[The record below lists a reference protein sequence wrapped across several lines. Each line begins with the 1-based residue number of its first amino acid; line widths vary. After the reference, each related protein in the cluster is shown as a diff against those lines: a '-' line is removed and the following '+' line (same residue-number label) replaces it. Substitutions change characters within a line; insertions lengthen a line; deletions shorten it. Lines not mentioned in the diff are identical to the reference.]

1 MSKGKIG
8 GLHGNTGQILSE
20 GNVYNFN
27 VNVVD
32 GVLKNHQEIEF
43 ELNDDG
49 SVKVIYG
56 TGATKPTKAP
66 VPKQKQKQNKKE
78 NITSS
83 SPSKLVDNRDFL
95 TEEK

>member
-66 VPKQKQKQNKKE
+66 VPKQKIKQKE
-78 NITSS
+78 NTV
-83 SPSKLVDNRDFL
+83 KADNRDFL

>member
-1 MSKGKIG
+1 MPKGQIG

-27 VNVVD
+27 VNIVD
-32 GVLKNHQEIEF
+32 GGIKNRQEIEF

-56 TGATKPTKAP
+56 IGATKPTKAP
-66 VPKQKQKQNKKE
+66 VSKQKQNKKE

-83 SPSKLVDNRDFL
+83 SPSKLVDNRELL
-95 TEEK
+95 TEEN